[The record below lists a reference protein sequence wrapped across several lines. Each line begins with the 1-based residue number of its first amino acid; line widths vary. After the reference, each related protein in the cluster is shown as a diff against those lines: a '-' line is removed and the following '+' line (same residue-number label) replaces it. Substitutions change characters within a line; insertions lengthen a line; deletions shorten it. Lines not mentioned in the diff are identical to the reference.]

1 MEKKRK
7 FLDEYIKFGFTSL
20 LSNGVEKPQCVL
32 CSVVLSAESMKPSK
46 LKRHLETKHSQHAKK
61 DVAFFQCHKTG
72 LKCQRLDCT
81 GSFNQSNVA
90 AIEASY
96 VVALEIAKQK
106 KPHTI
111 GETLVKPCL
120 LKTAKLVLGDA
131 SVVKLKQ
138 ISLSNNTIQRRIS
151 DMSEDVKKQV
161 VNEIK
166 ASPMFSLQV
175 DESTD
180 ISLCAQLLVF
190 VRYICSGDIKE
201 EFLFCSELDTTTTS
215 ADIMK
220 KIKTFFEAA
229 GLQWKD
235 VCGVCTNGAPVM
247 LGSWS
252 GFVKKVKELASE
264 AKVHTVLFI
273 GTHLPAKLYQLN

>member
-1 MEKKRK
+1 
-7 FLDEYIKFGFTSL
+7 
-20 LSNGVEKPQCVL
+20 
-32 CSVVLSAESMKPSK
+32 MKPSK

-61 DVAFFQCHKTG
+61 DVAFFRRHEAG
-72 LKCQRLDCT
+72 LKRQRLDCT

-96 VVALEIAKQK
+96 IVALEIAKQK
-106 KPHTI
+106 KTHTI

-131 SVVKLKQ
+131 SVAKLKQ

-151 DMSEDVKKQV
+151 DMSEDVKKQM

-166 ASPMFSLQV
+166 ASPMFSFQI
-175 DESTD
+175 DESSD
-180 ISLCAQLLVF
+180 VSSCAQLLVF

-201 EFLFCSELDTTTTS
+201 EFLFCSELDMTITS

-220 KIKTFFEAA
+220 KIKSFFEAA

-235 VCGVCTNGAPVM
+235 ICGVCTDGAPAM
-247 LGSWS
+247 LGSRS
-252 GFVKKVKELASE
+252 CFVKKVK
-264 AKVHTVLFI
+264 
-273 GTHLPAKLYQLN
+273 

>member
-1 MEKKRK
+1 MKR
-7 FLDEYIKFGFTSL
+7 
-20 LSNGVEKPQCVL
+20 
-32 CSVVLSAESMKPSK
+32 
-46 LKRHLETKHSQHAKK
+46 
-61 DVAFFQCHKTG
+61 
-72 LKCQRLDCT
+72 QRLDCT
-81 GSFNQSNVA
+81 ESFNQNNVA
-90 AIEASY
+90 AIKASY

-120 LKTAKLVLGDA
+120 LKTAKLVLGDV
-131 SVVKLKQ
+131 SVAKLKQ

-151 DMSEDVKKQV
+151 DMSEDVMKQV

-166 ASPMFSLQV
+166 ASLMFSFQV

-180 ISLCAQLLVF
+180 VSSCAQLLVF
-190 VRYICSGDIKE
+190 VRCIRSRDIKE
-201 EFLFCSELDTTTTS
+201 EFLFCSELDTTKTS

-235 VCGVCTNGAPVM
+235 VCGVCTDGAPAM
-247 LGSWS
+247 LSSRS

-264 AKVHTVLFI
+264 AK
-273 GTHLPAKLYQLN
+273 GTHCFIHRQGRREPTRAPGQDTIVGPLSTTVNFGHSHTKW